1 MLAVLGWVAVDFG
14 LVMPEAPHVSSLY
27 AHDATVETG
36 SFIFLLIPLTV
47 IELGAGVPKAF
58 QLLNDP
64 DAAAPGDYKFDPLGL
79 WKGDKEMQEKELS
92 NARLAMMA
100 FGGIATQAALTGNG
114 FPYTFN
120 GMSDLVPPMSMT
132 SMPGF

>member
-64 DAAAPGDYKFDPLGL
+64 DAAAPGDYKFDPLGFSKDASPETMKKCVCRPPL
-79 WKGDKEMQEKELS
+79 PQPTHGAAHAPQLHS
-92 NARLAMMA
+92 P
-100 FGGIATQAALTGNG
+100 FGR
-114 FPYTFN
+114 
-120 GMSDLVPPMSMT
+120 SK
-132 SMPGF
+132 